1 MNMDNIS
8 DIIASLSDDDIN
20 SLKQTAASIFGD
32 SREEKK
38 EEKSAFDF
46 SGINP
51 EMIGKITRIMCL
63 LNSSSSNPRC
73 DLIKALK
80 PLLSQDKRKRADE
93 ALQIMKLMD
102 ILPML
107 QGLNQ
112 TII

>member
-20 SLKQTAASIFGD
+20 SLKQTAASLFGD
-32 SREEKK
+32 KEEEKK

-46 SGINP
+46 SGITP
-51 EMIGKITRIMCL
+51 EMIGKISRMMGL
-63 LNSSSSNPRC
+63 LNSSSSSPRC

-93 ALQIMKLMD
+93 AMQIMKLMD

-107 QGLNQ
+107 HGL
-112 TII
+112 